1 MRLAVYQPDIA
12 PNLGAMIRIC
22 GCFDVA
28 LDVIEQQG
36 QAIQDLLQTVAN
48 IPQGGKGGNI
58 NVFA

>member
-1 MRLAVYQPDIA
+1 MVNSVGATPGVNQAAVQA
-12 PNLGAMIRIC
+12 ATQGVS
-22 GCFDVA
+22 VA

-48 IPQGGKGGNI
+48 IPQGGKGGNL